1 MFAGQLTTERRKK
14 IVYMAKRLNFT
25 HGNLDIRGMEQKLQR
40 YAYKNFDG
48 GETNVN
54 NFFGEMQG

>member
-1 MFAGQLTTERRKK
+1 
-14 IVYMAKRLNFT
+14 MAKRLNFT